1 MLRDHPLRV
10 ELCNE
15 LHARPFTQL
24 TGPETITHIGMLSGE
39 NKAEEERAHVGLLC
53 QRFNVAAPAPGTK
66 HFMADL
72 GHFYVVW
79 ERHTEFS
86 TYTFFRNRKDP
97 DRKQYDTAPSVQ
109 KPKQAY
115 HKPFSKT
122 AIELV
127 PEDWLNAV
135 PGQRLV
141 GVHLELEGHDAPERT
156 MQEQVSF
163 FPTGHLSA
171 CTLRGGLAGVWMDFS
186 INEDG
191 YGRILIKDYGLKPR
205 QIGRAVQRLLEID
218 TYRMMALLSLP
229 LAQQYGD
236 RLAKAGRALKDIT
249 TRMTDRRDVDNEKQ
263 LLSEL
268 TELSAE
274 IEQAAA
280 ATNYR
285 FSASKAYHELVKQR
299 ILKLKEGN
307 MDGFQRMESFL
318 DRRLTPA
325 MRTCEAMALRL
336 DTLSKR
342 VARAGQ
348 LLRTRVDI
356 QLEEQNSAL
365 LKSMDKRASI
375 QLRLQETVEGL
386 SVAAIS
392 YYVVSLIYYLAKGVK
407 TAGVDMNASIVAAVS
422 IPFVVTALWLG
433 VRRVRKIVEQESR
446 NSH

>member
-24 TGPETITHIGMLSGE
+24 SGPETITHIGIVTGE
-39 NKAEEERAHVGLLC
+39 GKAEEERRHVGQLC
-53 QRFNVAAPAPGTK
+53 GRYNVAPPLPGTK
-66 HFMADL
+66 HFMADFGRFFL
-72 GHFYVVW
+72 VW

-86 TYTFFRNRKDP
+86 TYTFFRNRRDP
-97 DRKQYDTAPSVQ
+97 ERKLSDIDPAHID
-109 KPKQAY
+109 QAGDQPY
-115 HKPFSKT
+115 MPFSRT
-122 AIELV
+122 AIALV
-127 PEDWLNAV
+127 PGDWLE
-135 PGQRLV
+135 GLSGDRLV
-141 GVHLELEGHDAPERT
+141 GVHLELEGPDALERT
-156 MQEQVSF
+156 MQEQVAF
-163 FPTGHLSA
+163 FPTGNLAAS
-171 CTLRGGLAGVWMDFS
+171 TLRAGLAAVWMDFS

-191 YGRILIKDYGLKPR
+191 YGRILLKDYGLKPR
-205 QIGRAVQRLLEID
+205 QIGRAVQRLLEIE

-229 LAQQYGD
+229 LAQSYGA
-236 RLAKAGRALKDIT
+236 RLAKAGKKLTDIT
-249 TRMTDRRDVDNEKQ
+249 SRMTGARAVTSEKV
-263 LLSEL
+263 LLREL

-280 ATNYR
+280 ETNYR

-299 ILKLKEGN
+299 TRKLREGN
-307 MDGFQRMESFL
+307 MDGFQRIESFL

-325 MRTCEAMALRL
+325 MRTCEATALRL

-365 LKSMDKRASI
+365 LKSMDRRASL

-392 YYVVSLIYYLAKGVK
+392 YYVVSLIYYLAKGANDFGFDIK
-407 TAGVDMNASIVAAVS
+407 ASLVAALS
-422 IPFVVTALWLG
+422 IPLVVIGLWLG
-433 VRRVRKIVEQESR
+433 VRRVRRIVTRDEGE
-446 NSH
+446 

>member
-15 LHARPFTQL
+15 LHTRPFTQL
-24 TGPETITHIGMLSGE
+24 TGPETITHLGMLTNE
-39 NKAEEERAHVGLLC
+39 ETAEDERAHVGLLC
-53 QRFNVAAPAPGTK
+53 QRFNVTAPPPGTK
-66 HFMADL
+66 HFMADM
-72 GHFYVVW
+72 GHFFMVW

-86 TYTFFRNRKDP
+86 TYTFFLNRRDVDRKDC
-97 DRKQYDTAPSVQ
+97 DSSPSKHRAAV
-109 KPKQAY
+109 
-115 HKPFSKT
+115 PFSKT

-127 PEDWLNAV
+127 PSDWLKSV
-135 PGQRLV
+135 PGERLV
-141 GVHLELEGHDAPERT
+141 GVHLELEGHDSTERT
-156 MQEQVSF
+156 MQEQVAF
-163 FPTGHLSA
+163 FPSGNLSA
-171 CTLRGGLAGVWMDFS
+171 CTLRGGLAAVWMDFS

-191 YGRILIKDYGLKPR
+191 YGRILVKDYGLKPR
-205 QIGRAVQRLLEID
+205 QIGRAVQRLLEIE

-229 LAQQYGD
+229 LAQQYGA
-236 RLAKAGRALKDIT
+236 RLAKAGRVLTEIT
-249 TRMTDRRDVDNEKQ
+249 TRMTDHREVDNEKN
-263 LLSEL
+263 LLREL

-280 ATNYR
+280 ATSYR

-299 ILKLKEGN
+299 NQKLKEDY
-307 MDGFQRMESFL
+307 MDGFQKIESFL

-325 MRTCEAMALRL
+325 MRTCEAMAVRL

-365 LKSMDKRASI
+365 LKSMDRRARI

-392 YYVVSLIYYLAKGVK
+392 YYVVSLIYYLSKGIK
-407 TAGVDMNASIVAAVS
+407 SIGFEINASVVAAIS
-422 IPFVVTALWLG
+422 IPFVVSALWLS
-433 VRRVRKIVEQESR
+433 VRRVRKIVER
-446 NSH
+446 DGRD

>member
-1 MLRDHPLRV
+1 MLRDHPLRI

-15 LHARPFTQL
+15 LHTRPFTQL
-24 TGPETITHIGMLSGE
+24 SGPETITHVGMLTDE
-39 NKAEEERAHVGLLC
+39 EMAEEERAHVGLLC
-53 QRFNVAAPAPGTK
+53 QRFNVAAPASGTK

-72 GHFYVVW
+72 GHFYMVW

-86 TYTFFRNRKDP
+86 TYTFFRNRRDS
-97 DRKQYDTAPSVQ
+97 DRKQCDTELAKLGLVD
-109 KPKQAY
+109 
-115 HKPFSKT
+115 PFTQT

-127 PEDWLNAV
+127 PSDWLNSV
-135 PGQRLV
+135 PGERLV
-141 GVHLELEGHDAPERT
+141 GVHLELEGRDVLERT
-156 MQEQVSF
+156 PKEQAEF
-163 FPTGHLSA
+163 FPSGNLSA
-171 CTLRGGLAGVWMDFS
+171 CTLRGGLAAVWMDFS
-186 INEDG
+186 TNEDG
-191 YGRILIKDYGLKPR
+191 YGRILVKDYGLKPR
-205 QIGRAVQRLLEID
+205 QIGRAVQRLLEIE

-229 LAQQYGD
+229 LAQKYGT
-236 RLAKAGRALKDIT
+236 RLAKAGRVLTDIT
-249 TRMTDRRDVDNEKQ
+249 TRMTDHRDVANEKE
-263 LLSEL
+263 LLREL

-280 ATNYR
+280 ATSYR

-299 ILKLKEGN
+299 NQKLKEDY
-307 MDGFQRMESFL
+307 MDGFQKIESFL

-325 MRTCEAMALRL
+325 MRTCEAMAVRL

-365 LKSMDKRASI
+365 LKSMDRRARI

-392 YYVVSLIYYLAKGVK
+392 YYVVSLIYYFAKGANAVGFDFK
-407 TAGVDMNASIVAAVS
+407 ASIITALA
-422 IPFVVTALWLG
+422 IPFVVSALWLG
-433 VRRVRKIVEQESR
+433 VRRVRKIVEKESED
-446 NSH
+446 